1 MGEEI
6 KDSWRSGTS
15 KFFIRIQK
23 QMKKEYP
30 EIYKKV
36 LVNRNNNWIS
46 QISSYFDTESVE
58 FVLVGALHLHGDDGI
73 LNLLKESGYSI
84 SQLE

>member
-1 MGEEI
+1 
-6 KDSWRSGTS
+6 
-15 KFFIRIQK
+15 
-23 QMKKEYP
+23 MKKEYP

-36 LVNRNNNWIS
+36 LVDRNNNWIPL
-46 QISSYFDTESVE
+46 IDAYFDTESVE
-58 FVLVGALHLHGDDGI
+58 FVLVGALHLHGPDGI